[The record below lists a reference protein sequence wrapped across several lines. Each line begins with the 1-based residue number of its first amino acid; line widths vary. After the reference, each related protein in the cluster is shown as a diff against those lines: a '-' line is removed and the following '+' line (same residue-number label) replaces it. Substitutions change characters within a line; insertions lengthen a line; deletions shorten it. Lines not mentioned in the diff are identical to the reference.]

1 MGQDAHTGFP
11 MAVAFCYLLGTMFLL
26 RLLALFYLAYCV
38 AYFFRVLLA
47 GKPGAQEPGHKD
59 PFGARSGQRPPP
71 PFDDFGPYGPFG
83 PFGPFAQQRQQQ
95 QQYQQQYQYQQQQRP
110 TARADEPSPYAIL
123 GVRPGATAD
132 EVRRAY
138 QTKVREYHPDRTGNL
153 PPELKELA
161 EKRTKE
167 ITNAYNH
174 LKRGR

>member
-1 MGQDAHTGFP
+1 
-11 MAVAFCYLLGTMFLL
+11 MFLL

-38 AYFFRVLLA
+38 AYFARVLLN
-47 GKPGAQEPGHKD
+47 GKPQPQDPRAQD
-59 PFGARSGQRPPP
+59 PFGPQARRRPPP

-83 PFGPFAQQRQQQ
+83 PFGPFGQQRQQQ
-95 QQYQQQYQYQQQQRP
+95 QQQQYQYQQQQPPPR
-110 TARADEPSPYAIL
+110 RAEEPSPYAIL
-123 GVRPGATAD
+123 GVRPGASAD

-167 ITNAYNH
+167 ITNAYNS
-174 LKRGR
+174 LKRSR